1 MDKKN
6 DVTSGLAFGLGATL
20 LWGSYPLWYKPL
32 SQLNA
37 YHLLSWRI
45 VFAEACLLG
54 INPFDQWGVELGK
67 VLARAIEKGEM
78 ATLDASTRALVA
90 QASAW
95 RR

>member
-1 MDKKN
+1 MIRFRD
-6 DVTSGLAFGLGATL
+6 DTARSLGIEL
-20 LWGSYPLWYKPL
+20 
-32 SQLNA
+32 
-37 YHLLSWRI
+37 I
-45 VFAEACLLG
+45 VHTNKDGAQKG

-90 QASAW
+90 QAGEW